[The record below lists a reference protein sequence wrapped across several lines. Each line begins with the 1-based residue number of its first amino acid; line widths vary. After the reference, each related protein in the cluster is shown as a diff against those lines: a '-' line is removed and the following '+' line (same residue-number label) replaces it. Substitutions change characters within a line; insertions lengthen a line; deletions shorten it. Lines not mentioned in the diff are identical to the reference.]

1 MLHDKDYLINSFNDT
16 KTSVGGQLCRGE
28 GFVPNMIR
36 KSVSDFEGQLQA
48 INEMVNEDVAK
59 INDGSNELMSVT
71 NHVNEKLEEV
81 STSIPFTPFMLS
93 MYVFTY
99 IS

>member
-16 KTSVGGQLCRGE
+16 KTSVDGQLCNGE

-48 INEMVNEDVAK
+48 INKMVDDDVAK
-59 INDGSNELMSVT
+59 INDGSNELISVT

-81 STSIPFTPFMLS
+81 STSILFTHFVLP
-93 MYVFTY
+93 MYAFTY